1 MFKKLSYRAVA
12 VTTGVLVITAGPAAI
27 SGLSAADAAGTSTA
41 TYSAAQVVSAIPKEK
56 PHWVFTGLTFSLTST
71 GYKNCAANGENIGLQ
86 FQCIPNDPIQKRL
99 CLWVFLI

>member
-41 TYSAAQVVSAIPKEK
+41 TYSAAQVVSAM
-56 PHWVFTGLTFSLTST
+56 G
-71 GYKNCAANGENIGLQ
+71 AALL
-86 FQCIPNDPIQKRL
+86 R
-99 CLWVFLI
+99 